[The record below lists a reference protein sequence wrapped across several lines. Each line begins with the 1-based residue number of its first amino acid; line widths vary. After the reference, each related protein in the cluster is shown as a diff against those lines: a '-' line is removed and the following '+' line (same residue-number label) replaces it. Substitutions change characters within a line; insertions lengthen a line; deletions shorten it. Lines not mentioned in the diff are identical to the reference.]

1 MQSRNSFVG
10 TWSFSQEIVYSEFGG
25 SIWSCLFFHA
35 INVLLSLPS
44 STLLSDQWITGKKTR
59 KTSYYLFFLLEV
71 KTCWQLVNCNPSPS
85 NDSRNYILIC
95 KMIFETVDDKS
106 IEHCQNCLNIWSW
119 VHIFTVSYTFNGY
132 SVIRNSNIIWCKLQ
146 IFNASQTSKLV
157 WFVSTVDTLL
167 NSYCLC
173 NESKVQSIALL
184 AYLH

>member
-1 MQSRNSFVG
+1 MQSWNSFVG

-25 SIWSCLFFHA
+25 SIWSCLFFRA

-85 NDSRNYILIC
+85 NDS
-95 KMIFETVDDKS
+95 KMIFET
-106 IEHCQNCLNIWSW
+106 
-119 VHIFTVSYTFNGY
+119 IFETVRWQKYRT
-132 SVIRNSNIIWCKLQ
+132 L
-146 IFNASQTSKLV
+146 SKLFKYLIMSAYFHGFLYIQWLLSHQKFQHNMMQAPDFQCFPNFKTSL

-167 NSYCLC
+167 YSYCLC